1 MDPERLKSLILQD
14 LAEILKECA
23 GVYLYGSYAWGLAD
37 DRSDIDICLVAG
49 ENRDPASLQS
59 LAWRQVKSGA
69 YDIRIFEHLPLHL
82 QIRIMAGGILLY
94 APDPPALAEYLY
106 PWWKQW
112 DDQRWYQSPIPGA
125 P

>member
-1 MDPERLKSLILQD
+1 MAEPNLITRILQD
-14 LAEILKECA
+14 LCDLFPSTA
-23 GVYLYGSYAWGLAD
+23 GIYLYGSHVRGKAD

-94 APDPPALAEYLY
+94 TPDPPALAEYLY